1 MAVSNPFPGMN
12 PYLEEPRLWG
22 EVHSA
27 LMNAFWR
34 QLNERLPDNYFGS
47 IEERVYLETP
57 VVFRQ
62 IIPDL
67 LIAKSRPASPSVS
80 ASATAIA
87 DTPTHIEI
95 AAEPIREPYVTIT
108 ALRNGER
115 ILVAVIELL
124 SPTNKTPNAEGRRI
138 YLEKQQM
145 LLHSSTHLMEID
157 LLHYGEHTV
166 FLPREA
172 IAHEGAWD
180 YLVALHRAGWSGLQG
195 DVWLTQLEQ
204 RLPRVSLPLL
214 PEDGEVVLDLQAAV
228 DLIYVEGRFHQKINY
243 ANEPPVPLSDG
254 QRAWLDALLRQHGLR
269 E

>member
-1 MAVSNPFPGMN
+1 MAVANPFPGMN

-27 LMNAFWR
+27 LMNALWR
-34 QLNERLPDNYFGS
+34 QLNERLPENYFAS

-57 VVFRQ
+57 TVFRQ

-67 LIAKSRPASPSVS
+67 LIAKPRPVPPG
-80 ASATAIA
+80 ASATAVA
-87 DTPTHIEI
+87 DPPMHIEI
-95 AAEPIREPYVTIT
+95 AAEPVREPYVEII

-115 ILVAVIELL
+115 VLVAVIELL

-145 LLHSSTHLMEID
+145 LLNSSTHLMEID

-166 FLPREA
+166 FLPRAA
-172 IAHEGAWD
+172 ILSEGDWD
-180 YLVALHRAGWSGLQG
+180 YLVALHRTGWGGLQG
-195 DVWLTQLEQ
+195 DVWLTRLEQ

-214 PEDGEVVLDLQAAV
+214 PEDGAVVLDLQAAV
-228 DLIYVEGRFHQKINY
+228 EQIYLEGRFHQKINY
-243 ANEPPVPLSDG
+243 ATNRLCRSPMNNARG
-254 QRAWLDALLRQHGLR
+254 
-269 E
+269 